1 MVYLV
6 VEFINY
12 LKMFQALN
20 SVHMPLAPIYTPWKH
35 QKTRGFLMFSSGI
48 ERDQWRPDFM
58 HCFGVSIVDFEQIN
72 AC

>member
-1 MVYLV
+1 
-6 VEFINY
+6 
-12 LKMFQALN
+12 
-20 SVHMPLAPIYTPWKH
+20 
-35 QKTRGFLMFSSGI
+35 MFSSGI